1 MYALKEIFYTLQ
13 GEGHHTG
20 RPAIFLRFAGCNLWS
35 GHEKHRLTAVCK
47 FCDTD
52 FVGVDGEGGGKYNT
66 EELIIKIKSLW
77 QDQSTQPFLVCT
89 GGEPA
94 MQMDQLLVDKLHD
107 AGCYISIETNG
118 TLPLPEGLDWITVSP
133 KSSAELVIL
142 QGHELKL
149 VYPQNDALPSK
160 FEHLKFQRFSIQPMD
175 GPDSQYNTKIS
186 VEYCLAH
193 PQWSLSLQTHKIL
206 DIP

>member
-1 MYALKEIFYTLQ
+1 
-13 GEGHHTG
+13 
-20 RPAIFLRFAGCNLWS
+20 
-35 GHEKHRLTAVCK
+35 
-47 FCDTD
+47 
-52 FVGVDGEGGGKYNT
+52 
-66 EELIIKIKSLW
+66 
-77 QDQSTQPFLVCT
+77 
-89 GGEPA
+89 
-94 MQMDQLLVDKLHD
+94 
-107 AGCYISIETNG
+107 
-118 TLPLPEGLDWITVSP
+118 LPEGLDWITVSP